1 MKVETLDELKAA
13 FDDWR
18 SKKRQ
23 LREPVPSE
31 LRRRA
36 HRAID
41 AYGLGVVARATK
53 LDQTRLKTE
62 HAPGERSEAGPMA
75 PPYSRMELTPPVAAP
90 VERPFAEVETP
101 SGVKVRLFTPTAEAM
116 GLVTSLLAMGGER

>member
-18 SKKRQ
+18 SKKRHP
-23 LREPVPSE
+23 REAVPSG

-41 AYGLGVVARATK
+41 VYGLGVVAKSMK
-53 LDQTRLKTE
+53 LDQTRLKLE
-62 HAPGERSEAGPMA
+62 HARGEQSESGPMA
-75 PPYSRMELTPPVAAP
+75 PSYSRMELAPPTAAA
-90 VERPFAEVETP
+90 ERPFAEVETP
-101 SGVKVRLFTPTAEAM
+101 AGVKVRLFTPTAEAV
-116 GLVTSLLAMGGER
+116 GLVTSLLAMGGVR

>member
-13 FDDWR
+13 FADWR
-18 SKKRQ
+18 SKKRH

-41 AYGLGVVARATK
+41 VYGVGVVARVTK
-53 LDQTRLKTE
+53 LDQTRLKSE
-62 HAPGERSEAGPMA
+62 RGERERAEAESMA
-75 PPYSRMELTPPVAAP
+75 PSFSRMELAAP
-90 VERPFAEVETP
+90 AAAAAQDLFAEVETP
-101 SGVKVRLFTPTAEAM
+101 AGLKVRLFTPTAQAV
-116 GLVTSLLAMGGER
+116 GLVRSLLATGGTR

>member
-18 SKKRQ
+18 SKKRHP
-23 LREPVPSE
+23 REAVPLN

-41 AYGLGVVARATK
+41 VYGLG
-53 LDQTRLKTE
+53 
-62 HAPGERSEAGPMA
+62 
-75 PPYSRMELTPPVAAP
+75 
-90 VERPFAEVETP
+90 
-101 SGVKVRLFTPTAEAM
+101 
-116 GLVTSLLAMGGER
+116 GGR